1 MHLSNVEV
9 EADDPLD
16 EPGQRALIWQIGAK
30 GRRTRSQD
38 DFAVVKFCAHR
49 RARLARKSDLVHSHQ
64 DYPPSACWFRCVA
77 SLPFAGSRVL
87 TLHRVIPP

>member
-1 MHLSNVEV
+1 MHLGNFEV

-38 DFAVVKFCAHR
+38 DFAVVEFCAHR
-49 RARLARKSDLVHSHQ
+49 RARLARKGDLVHSHQ
-64 DYPPSACWFRCVA
+64 DYPPSACWFRCVVSVPGA
-77 SLPFAGSRVL
+77 WGRVL
-87 TLHRVIPP
+87 TLHRVIPS